1 MLKKIDKKY
10 TKSNLATLTFSVKT
24 YKKIKEKNKEKLTN
38 TAKDFFHLL
47 SEFSRLK
54 KQEDEIKIIMLDDQ
68 IQELPTDTIGIFQ
81 LLCYKNLFDPVVTSK
96 ISNDDFLTL
105 NNPILDKV
113 KKSSQNF
120 IFTLLCGASKGFM
133 KAFKAFKPFEAP
145 QRSVKIKI

>member
-1 MLKKIDKKY
+1 MLKKIDKKD

-24 YKKIKEKNKEKLTN
+24 WKKIKEKNKEKLTN

-68 IQELPTDTIGIFQ
+68 IQELATDTCGIFQ

-96 ISNDDFLTL
+96 ILNDDFLAL
-105 NNPILDKV
+105 NNPILNKV
-113 KKSSQNF
+113 KKLS
-120 IFTLLCGASKGFM
+120 
-133 KAFKAFKPFEAP
+133 
-145 QRSVKIKI
+145 